1 MIEVPVKGLR
11 KRFKEGDHVKVIGEA
26 DLGTRLVWWCGSKM
40 TELHF

>member
-26 DLGTRLVWWCGSKM
+26 DLEMKSGWSYASKT
-40 TELHF
+40 TE